1 MILLWFSCDI
11 NFGGI
16 GVVRAFGGS
25 GVNMGYRKENL
36 QKPYYNQQNV
46 NPFDLSE
53 KQEEKMVDAQEN
65 FWEVREDKRGIT
77 RS

>member
-1 MILLWFSCDI
+1 MDLELIW
-11 NFGGI
+11 GI
-16 GVVRAFGGS
+16 
-25 GVNMGYRKENL
+25 RKENL